1 MAARRVVILGGG
13 VTGLAVA
20 HALLRAGEACDIT
33 VLERETHLGGN
44 IRTLR
49 RDGFVLD
56 GGPDSWVATKP
67 HATLLAKSLGLEP
80 RFIPTIPANR
90 RVYIAW
96 GERLHPLPEG
106 MVLGV
111 PTEILP
117 IVKTPLFTWGAKF
130 RMGLEPF
137 VARRAWTEG
146 EDESIGDFV
155 SRRLGAQVT
164 ERLAGPLLGGIFAGD
179 AHELSVVAAFPQFVE
194 AEKKHGSLVG
204 AMRALRAARRT
215 GSGEG
220 SAFLSLQGGLGE
232 FIDALGAK
240 VGARARVRLGTAARR
255 VDARGERAAEGYRV
269 LLDTGEALEADDVVL
284 ALPLA
289 VAAEVART
297 LDAPLGEALGAF
309 TAASTATAFLAFP
322 ASAIPRP
329 LDAAG
334 FLVPRSARK
343 SILAATWVS
352 SKWDHRAPEGSVLL
366 RVFFGGATDEGI
378 LERDDAGLVALAREE
393 LRRWMG
399 VEAAP
404 LFSHVFRFHRASPQP
419 RVGHL
424 ARVAAVK
431 AKLARWPGLH
441 VAGNGFEGSG
451 IPDCVK
457 FAEAVAAAIGA
468 RPRARE
474 VAPEGRRGSPD

>member
-1 MAARRVVILGGG
+1 MASASRRGVVILGGG

-20 HALLRAGEACDIT
+20 HALIKAGEPYDIT
-33 VLERETHLGGN
+33 LLERESQLGGN
-44 IRTLR
+44 IRTVR
-49 RDGFVLD
+49 QGGFVLD

-80 RFIPTIPANR
+80 RFIPTIPENR
-90 RVYIAW
+90 RVYIGW
-96 GERLHPLPEG
+96 NEHLHPLPEG

-117 IVKTPLFTWGAKF
+117 MVKTPLFTWGAKF
-130 RMGLEPF
+130 RMAFEPF

-155 SRRLGAQVT
+155 TRRLGAQVT

-194 AEKKHGSLVG
+194 AEKKHGSLLR

-215 GSGEG
+215 GGGEG

-232 FIDALGAK
+232 LIEALGAK
-240 VGARARVRLGTAARR
+240 VSAGARVRTGTAARK
-255 VDARGERAAEGYRV
+255 VERASAGYRV
-269 LLDTGEALEADDVVL
+269 VLESGEALEADDVVL
-284 ALPLA
+284 ALPIP

-297 LDAPLGEALGAF
+297 LDAPLGDALGAF

-322 ASAIPRP
+322 APSIPRP

-334 FLVPRSARK
+334 FLVPRSARR

-352 SKWDHRAPEGSVLL
+352 SKWDHRAPEGSVLM
-366 RVFFGGATDEGI
+366 RVFFGGATDEAI
-378 LERDDAGLVALAREE
+378 LARDDAGLVALAREE
-393 LRRWMG
+393 LKRWMG

-404 LFSHVFRFHRASPQP
+404 LFTHVFRFHRASPQP

-468 RPRARE
+468 RP
-474 VAPEGRRGSPD
+474 VRRGVELEGTG